1 MLIAQIERM
10 ADSLAIALSRR
21 QAEEEV
27 LSTKIK
33 LGAALASIARA
44 RCSFQ
49 MQQDN
54 SSISM
59 KLLQLLVEDEQVIL
73 KWPK

>member
-33 LGAALASIARA
+33 LGAALASMADA
-44 RCSFQ
+44 MF
-49 MQQDN
+49 
-54 SSISM
+54 ISDAAG
-59 KLLQLLVEDEQVIL
+59 QFIDFNEAFATAGGG
-73 KWPK
+73 